1 MTQTSE
7 PVHTPMAL
15 EAFLQKRTESA
26 VSVVASSCTPLTG
39 GYSRVMTRFEASI
52 DGQPH
57 HLVAR
62 GDPPPDRMYIDTDR
76 AIEHEVLE
84 ALQSKAPGISPRV
97 WGFDADGSELGT
109 KTIVM
114 DLVGEGASF
123 LTHIR
128 EDAGGPQSQHLDA
141 YCDLASRLHAVPVD
155 ALPARLPQPVD
166 WDTYID
172 SLIADWREVEAEHN
186 ESDPFFRYLATWL
199 DTHRPPPAPLTLV
212 HGELQPS
219 NIVVEKDGHLVAVD
233 WELAHVG
240 DPREDFGWCKFVGSV
255 QPPDLL
261 GLDDAGFCESY
272 CERTGLGPDVVNP
285 LTIGYF
291 SIMSSI
297 RMFRSVLQAQ
307 RALVDGINLS
317 LRPAYTTLA
326 LITAHEQW
334 YQATKGIEA
343 AMGSLV

>member
-7 PVHTPMAL
+7 PVHSPTAF
-15 EAFLQKRTESA
+15 EAFLQNRTQSA
-26 VSVVASSCTPLTG
+26 VTVNASSCTPLTG
-39 GYSRVMTRFEASI
+39 GYSRVMTRFEATV
-52 DGQPH
+52 DGH
-57 HLVAR
+57 TRRLVAR

-76 AIEHEVLE
+76 AIEYDMLG
-84 ALQSKAPGISPRV
+84 ALQSNAPGTAPRV

-114 DLVGEGASF
+114 DLVGDGGSF
-123 LTHIR
+123 LGHIR
-128 EDAGGPQSQHLDA
+128 QAGGPQHDHLHA
-141 YCDLASRLHAVPVD
+141 YCDLAARLHAVPLD
-155 ALPARLPQPVD
+155 ALPAQLPRPRD

-219 NIVVEKDGHLVAVD
+219 NIVVDEQGQLVAVD

-261 GLDDAGFCESY
+261 GLDDAGFCERY
-272 CERTGLGPDVVNP
+272 CERTGLGPDVINP

-297 RMFRSVLQAQ
+297 RMFRSVLEAQ
-307 RALVDGINLS
+307 RALVDGTNLS

>member
-1 MTQTSE
+1 MTQTYE
-7 PVHTPMAL
+7 PVHTPAAL
-15 EAFLQKRTESA
+15 EAFLQNRTRRA
-26 VSVVASSCTPLTG
+26 VTVSPSSITPLTG
-39 GYSRVMTRFEASI
+39 GYSRVMTRFEATV
-52 DGQPH
+52 DGH
-57 HLVAR
+57 TRRLVAR

-76 AIEHEVLE
+76 AIEYEVLA
-84 ALQSKAPGISPRV
+84 ALQSIAPGTAPRV

-114 DLVGEGASF
+114 DLVGEGGSF
-123 LTHIR
+123 LGHIR
-128 EDAGGPQSQHLDA
+128 EAGGPQHHHLDA
-141 YCDLASRLHAVPVD
+141 YCDLAARLHAVPPG
-155 ALPARLPQPVD
+155 ALPAQLPRPSD
-166 WDTYID
+166 WDGYID

-219 NIVVEKDGHLVAVD
+219 NIVVDDDGQLVAVD
-233 WELAHVG
+233 WELAHIG

-255 QPPDLL
+255 QPPDLF
-261 GLDDAGFCESY
+261 GLDDARFCERY
-272 CERTGLGPDVVNP
+272 CEQTGLDPAIINP

-297 RMFRSVLQAQ
+297 RMFRSVLEAQ
-307 RALVDGINLS
+307 RAMVDGINLS

>member
-1 MTQTSE
+1 MTHTAE
-7 PVHTPMAL
+7 PVHTPSAL
-15 EAFLQKRTESA
+15 QAFLLKRLPGTD
-26 VSVVASSCTPLTG
+26 VSVSSCTPLTG
-39 GYSRVMTRFEASI
+39 GYSRVMTRFDAVV
-52 DGQPH
+52 DGH
-57 HLVAR
+57 RHNLVAR

-76 AIEHEVLE
+76 GAEFAVLA
-84 ALQSKAPGISPRV
+84 ALDEFAPGTAPKV

-109 KTIVM
+109 PTIVM
-114 DLVGEGASF
+114 DLVGDGGS
-123 LTHIR
+123 LLSGLR
-128 EDAGGPQSQHLDA
+128 EAAGGPQHRQLDA
-141 YCDLASRLHAVPVD
+141 YCDLAARLHAVPVET
-155 ALPARLPQPVD
+155 LPAQLPRPTD
-166 WDTYID
+166 WDGYID

-186 ESDPFFRYLATWL
+186 ESDPFFRYLAAWL
-199 DTHRPPPAPLTLV
+199 DSHRPPPAPLALV

-219 NIVVEKDGHLVAVD
+219 NIVLDEHGQLVAVD
-233 WELAHVG
+233 WELAHIG

-255 QPPDLL
+255 QPPDLI
-261 GLDDAGFCESY
+261 GLDDAGFCERY
-272 CERTGLGPDVVNP
+272 CERTGLGPDIINP

-297 RMFRSVLQAQ
+297 RMFRSVLEAQ
-307 RALVDGINLS
+307 RALVDGTNLS